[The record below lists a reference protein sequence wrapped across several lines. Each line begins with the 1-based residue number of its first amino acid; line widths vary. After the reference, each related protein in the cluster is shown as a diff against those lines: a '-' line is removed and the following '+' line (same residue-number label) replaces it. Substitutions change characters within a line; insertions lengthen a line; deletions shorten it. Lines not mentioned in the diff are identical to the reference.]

1 MDKRNSTTSGF
12 SADNQPLRVQA
23 LGVGGILDHAL
34 VLWKQ
39 NMGVLLVTA
48 ICIVGPL
55 DYAGEVLAQWV
66 YDLVFVRLVDMPPEL
81 RSFLSTSTMYAVYI
95 VRSAAV
101 YTLYE
106 ATCNHYLGLR
116 YMAGRHEGASTSFWY
131 SFRKIWGLSGRLIP
145 IHLIFYVV
153 HYALSMLC
161 IVPGQAFYALLI
173 LRVPVMA
180 LEEEGPVRGFKRAMA
195 LIRGQYLVS
204 LALMAMLFSVSIATE
219 SLSSTLTVPYLGA
232 AFGYGVSQIAVTL
245 EVVITTVFFF
255 SARSRMEH
263 IDLDLLARE
272 VDIGVADD
280 RPIL

>member
-1 MDKRNSTTSGF
+1 VNKSDSTTPGF
-12 SADNQPLRVQA
+12 SVDHQPLRVQA

-39 NMGVLLVTA
+39 NAGVLLVTA
-48 ICIVGPL
+48 ICIIGPL
-55 DYAGEVLAQWV
+55 DYAGEMLAQWV
-66 YDLVFVRLVDMPPEL
+66 HDLVFVRWAGTPPEI
-81 RSFLSTSTMYAVYI
+81 RSFFSSAAMYAVYI
-95 VRSAAV
+95 VRSATI

-106 ATCNHYLGLR
+106 ATCNHYLGVR
-116 YMAGRHEGASTSFWY
+116 YMAGRHGGASTSFRY
-131 SFRKIWGLSGRLIP
+131 SFWKMWRLSGRLIP

-153 HYALSMLC
+153 HYALSMMC

-180 LEEEGPVRGFKRAMA
+180 LEEQGPIRGFKRAVA

-204 LALMAMLFSVSIATE
+204 FALIVVLFSVSIATQ
-219 SLSSTLTVPYLGA
+219 SLSSILTVPYLGA
-232 AFGYGVSQIAVTL
+232 AFGYALSRIPVTL

-272 VDIGVADD
+272 VNSGEVNDG
-280 RPIL
+280 PML